1 MHCRQLTTS
10 HCIPACVLMV
20 ETWRG
25 IACDDA
31 AERQKQLFSTLRIA
45 EGYLPTADGA
55 AAMLNA
61 KTSGYA
67 ASVDNKAV
75 QTMKARLAGHCAII
89 TCYSGDAGDLMM
101 ARGLQSRFG
110 EPHRQP
116 HPHHAM
122 VMRLEGKRLVV
133 LDPWFEAEGQPVPLQ
148 PREFV
153 KMWTG
158 YFAIFGR

>member
-1 MHCRQLTTS
+1 
-10 HCIPACVLMV
+10 MV

-31 AERQKQLFSTLRIA
+31 ATRQEQLFSALRIA
-45 EGYLPTADGA
+45 GGYLPTADAA

-61 KTSGYA
+61 KMSGYA

-75 QTMKARLAGHCAII
+75 QTMKAQLAGRCAII
-89 TCYSGDAGDLMM
+89 TCYSGNAGDLMM
-101 ARGLQSRFG
+101 ARGLQSPFG
-110 EPHRQP
+110 EPHRLP
-116 HPHHAM
+116 YPHHAM
-122 VMRLEGKRLVV
+122 VMRLDGRRLVV

-148 PREFV
+148 PSELV

-158 YFAIFGR
+158 YTAIFDR

>member
-1 MHCRQLTTS
+1 
-10 HCIPACVLMV
+10 MV

-67 ASVDNKAV
+67 TSVDNSDIWAPRYGLRSKPQVADALPV
-75 QTMKARLAGHCAII
+75 ARQVVEAI
-89 TCYSGDAGDLMM
+89 
-101 ARGLQSRFG
+101 
-110 EPHRQP
+110 EPIEMIDGQVRHR
-116 HPHHAM
+116 
-122 VMRLEGKRLVV
+122 VG
-133 LDPWFEAEGQPVPLQ
+133 WC
-148 PREFV
+148 
-153 KMWTG
+153 
-158 YFAIFGR
+158 